1 MTFGTYE
8 ENTTPSALLT
18 INNFLP
24 GNSFTFSN
32 AQFAAN
38 GSNIGSYFTFGTGF
52 QGRSISN
59 LGGGSFTITAIPE
72 PSTYLAA
79 AGLLSLMLWPSRKR
93 LIRDAKK
100 ILGFTP
106 PMRDRL
112 ARRAS

>member
-1 MTFGTYE
+1 
-8 ENTTPSALLT
+8 LLT

-24 GNSFTFSN
+24 DTSFTFSN
-32 AQFAAN
+32 ALFQAD
-38 GSNIGSYFTFGTGF
+38 GSNVGSYFSFGTGYVNSF
-52 QGRSISN
+52 ITDN
-59 LGGGSFTITAIPE
+59 GGGSFTITAIPE

-93 LIRDAKK
+93 LIKDAKK

-112 ARRAS
+112 AARQKA